1 MQSGKERP
9 NGYGPCASTV
19 MKRHPKLSC
28 DDSVKAAHNIYTFGH
43 PCARKSNELPLTGLP
58 QVPLPTMQLH
68 RLNTST
74 IRCYQNTFTFICSTR
89 PNETNGSSLVFLG
102 PGKQFLHSIAHP
114 KLLGDTF
121 LSAQFKLRL
130 INVSV
135 DSPVMSWPLT
145 VRFKWIQMASGG
157 NMELKQKHIS
167 FYSSKTM

>member
-74 IRCYQNTFTFICSTR
+74 IRCYQNAFTLICSTR
-89 PNETNGSSLVFLG
+89 PSETNGSSLVFLG
-102 PGKQFLHSIAHP
+102 PGKQFLHSVAHP

-130 INVSV
+130 IMFQRILPSCR
-135 DSPVMSWPLT
+135 DPST
-145 VRFKWIQMASGG
+145 
-157 NMELKQKHIS
+157 
-167 FYSSKTM
+167 